1 MKVLLLNTY
10 EQKGGAARA
19 VFRLFEGLL
28 MAGTDARLMVQEK
41 QTAHPSV
48 LKLNSPGGAIFNPL
62 RPYIDFAIPVWQT
75 RKRILFSTALLPDN
89 LLRIVD
95 ELQPDLIHLHWITGG
110 FIRLESLASLPCP
123 VVWTLHDMWA
133 FTGGCHNATDCVR
146 YKTGCGLCPLLHS
159 TRENDLSRKTFNR
172 KRKVYDAI
180 KSLTITTPSQ
190 WLAGQVRES
199 SLLAGRPV
207 YIIGN
212 GLDSNVFKPTGRM
225 EARKRLDLPQDKKI
239 VLFGAI
245 RATETPLKGFR
256 ILTEAL
262 KILDRKDIL
271 LVVFGSSDPS
281 GADISGLE
289 VRFKGA
295 VHDDAVLAD
304 LYSTADVVAV
314 PSRQEVFGQAAS
326 EALACGTPVVA
337 FGVTGLL
344 DIVDHQATG
353 YLADPFKPES
363 MAEGIRWILENPS
376 RHKALCTAARLSA
389 EQRFSITTITIRF
402 LECYHKVS
410 DGKSM

>member
-28 MAGTDARLMVQEK
+28 IAGTDARLMVQEK

-89 LLRIVD
+89 LLHVVD
-95 ELQPDLIHLHWITGG
+95 ELQPDLIHLNWITGG

-133 FTGGCHNATDCVR
+133 FTGGCHNATDCDR
-146 YKTGCGLCPLLHS
+146 YKTDCGRCPLLHS
-159 TRENDLSRKTFNR
+159 ARENDLSRRTYNR
-172 KRKVYDAI
+172 KRRVYDAI

-199 SLLAGRPV
+199 SLLANRPV
-207 YIIGN
+207 YVIGN
-212 GLDSNVFKPTGRM
+212 GLDTNIFRPTGRK
-225 EARKRLDLPQDKKI
+225 EARKRLGLPEHKKI

-256 ILTEAL
+256 LLTESL
-262 KILDRKDIL
+262 KILSRKDIM
-271 LVVFGSSDPS
+271 LVVFGSTGPS

-289 VRFKGA
+289 INFKGA
-295 VHDDAVLAD
+295 VHNDSLLAD
-304 LYSTADVVAV
+304 LYSAADVVAV

-344 DIVDHQATG
+344 DIVVHKETG
-353 YLADPFKPES
+353 YLSEPFQPES
-363 MAEGIRWILENPS
+363 MAEGIRWILEDPS
-376 RHKALCTAARLSA
+376 RHTALCSAARLSA
-389 EQRFSITTITIRF
+389 ELRFSVTTITNQF
-402 LECYHKVS
+402 LQCYHKVS
-410 DGKSM
+410 DGKSQ

>member
-19 VFRLFEGLL
+19 AFRLFEGLRA
-28 MAGTDARLMVQEK
+28 AGTDARMLVQEK
-41 QTAHPSV
+41 QSDLPGV
-48 LKLNSPGGAIFNPL
+48 LKLHSPGGAIFNPL
-62 RPYIDFAIPVWQT
+62 RPYIDFAIPVLQT

-89 LLRIVD
+89 LSRIVD

-110 FIRLESLASLPCP
+110 FIRIESLASLPCP

-133 FTGGCHNATDCVR
+133 FTGGCHNTTVCER
-146 YKTGCGLCPLLHS
+146 YKTGCGKCPLLHS
-159 TRENDLSRKTFNR
+159 SSENDLSRRTFDR

-180 KSLTITTPSQ
+180 KSLTITTPSH

-199 SLLAGRPV
+199 ALLANRPV
-207 YIIGN
+207 HIIGN
-212 GLDSNVFKPTGRM
+212 GLDTSIFKPTGRM
-225 EARKRLDLPQDKKI
+225 EARVRLGLPSHKKI

-256 ILTEAL
+256 LLTEAL
-262 KILDRKDIL
+262 KILNRMDII
-271 LVVFGSSDPS
+271 LVVFGSDGPS

-289 VRFKGA
+289 ALFKGTI
-295 VHDDAVLAD
+295 HSDSVLAD
-304 LYSTADVVAV
+304 LYSAADVVAV

-344 DIVDHQATG
+344 DIVDHLKTG
-353 YLADPFKPES
+353 FLAEPFKPDS
-363 MAEGIRWILENPS
+363 LAEGIRWILEDPS
-376 RHKALCTAARLSA
+376 RHATLCSTARIIA
-389 EQRFSITTITIRF
+389 EQRFSITTITNRF
-402 LECYHKVS
+402 LECYHKLS
-410 DGKSM
+410 DGKNK